1 MPLPLNYVPERGDLL
16 FWSEADVGEAVF
28 NLLVDIDVRLTKV
41 TQVPGSPFW
50 ITINEKKEIEKLR
63 FFKQIDS
70 ELWELIAKGS
80 SAKSKL
86 QS

>member
-1 MPLPLNYVPERGDLL
+1 MPLPLNYVPESGDLL
-16 FWSEADVGEAVF
+16 FWSEADFGEAVF

-41 TQVPGSPFW
+41 KQVPGSPFW

-63 FFKQIDS
+63 FFKQDS